1 METSIKKRTT
11 FRLDSDLLN
20 DLRVAAKREHQSL
33 NNFVETLL
41 MQFMYTELNDETKEA
56 IEEARTDKNL
66 KKADMSSFE
75 SFVKS
80 CSE

>member
-75 SFVKS
+75 CFIKS